1 MGESDESEQE
11 TPPIGTRVRPV
22 PRESTGGKAPRKQ
35 LATKAARRSM
45 IDTQPTADNVSAA
58 MPTRKTARKQASVVL
73 PDPVTTDDDDD
84 LLIVSS
90 DEEITVAPKPSLVE
104 EEDEWCI
111 MDTI

>member
-1 MGESDESEQE
+1 MGEQE
-11 TPPIGTRVRPV
+11 TPPTRTRPV
-22 PRESTGGKAPRKQ
+22 PRESTGGKAPQKQ

-45 IDTQPTADNVSAA
+45 IDTQPTADHVSAA

-90 DEEITVAPKPSLVE
+90 DEEITVAPSLVE